1 MNFLRLQSSCGT
13 NGSHHLMFDGQREG
27 GVNLGPDNYVRSKI
41 VGCRGILGQSSRL
54 YVYVDFSFQ
63 EALQSR
69 TKGAQRP
76 NVDALGPMGPGLG
89 PMGPGA

>member
-1 MNFLRLQSSCGT
+1 
-13 NGSHHLMFDGQREG
+13 MFDGQREG
-27 GVNLGPDNYVRSKI
+27 SVSLKPDNYARSKI
-41 VGCRGILGQSSRL
+41 VGCRGIIGQSSRL

-76 NVDALGPMGPGLG
+76 DVGALGPMGPGLG
-89 PMGPGA
+89 PMGPGAQKQNGLLT